1 MKHSKLLYGFIT
13 VLGIVFLTTFLTIL
27 YLSVDGS
34 EMLHLLQTTRL
45 MGDFVLFCLFGGT
58 VFLTVGICGVERQ
71 YFKNNRSLFTIL
83 TAISIPSFILIPFF
97 YYWFSALEVG
107 F

>member
-1 MKHSKLLYGFIT
+1 MKYSRLFGFVT
-13 VLGIVFLTTFLTIL
+13 VLGVIFLYIFGVRLAKEYGLIIAYSTFDNILLLVPVIV
-27 YLSVDGS
+27 
-34 EMLHLLQTTRL
+34 
-45 MGDFVLFCLFGGT
+45 GT
-58 VFLTVGICGVERQ
+58 LFLTVGICGVERQ